1 MDGGNGGGAESLT
14 DDMTPARAL
23 SLGTKLGSVCL
34 KVAVGRDAN
43 PSSQMIAAAFMAGLT
58 SAGADAIDAGII
70 PAPGLCIAFRD
81 RADCT
86 VHVGSPDDYGHI
98 AGIRIRLP
106 EGSPFPLERLN
117 GADGELPPFSDVGCI
132 RPDPG
137 AVDAYVDSF
146 PEGEGGGYIISDT
159 GGNSTSVCA
168 DRILRKSGADPISLN
183 SHIGGALPRAPGI
196 DRAELAG
203 LSSFVN
209 ASTGSVGIAF
219 NGDGTRMALLDES
232 GKFVPGDK
240 LLAIVLLAVKPS
252 KAVVPYAS
260 PSIVDD
266 AFYKYRPRGKNGGGL
281 IRHGNSLESIM
292 KAAKDSGADFAGTLD
307 GLFVFPKRTQCP
319 DALAAAAEI
328 SRLAGA
334 RSIRNVLE
342 EFPRY
347 AVRKTYV
354 GFDGY
359 FSAFT
364 DRFLAS
370 VKDADVRS
378 IDGGGGFCIRMNSGI
393 LYFNP
398 DPSDPKRIEISAES
412 GDPVYLATMLDE
424 AEELVRRSI

>member
-1 MDGGNGGGAESLT
+1 MDGSGGAVSLT
-14 DDMTPARAL
+14 DDMTPSRAL

-81 RADCT
+81 RVDCT

-106 EGSPFPLERLN
+106 EGSPFPLERLD

-132 RPDPG
+132 RSEPG
-137 AVDAYVDSF
+137 AVDAYIDSF
-146 PEGEGGGYIISDT
+146 PEGEGGGYILSDT

-168 DRILRKSGADPISLN
+168 DRILKKSGADPIGLN
-183 SHIGGALPRAPGI
+183 AHISGGAPPRSPGI

-209 ASTGSVGIAF
+209 ASTGSIGIAF
-219 NGDGTRMALLDES
+219 NGDGTRLALLDES

-240 LLAIVLLAVKPS
+240 LLAIMLLAVKPS

-266 AFYKYRPRGKNGGGL
+266 AFYRYRPRGKNGGGL

-328 SRLAGA
+328 SKLAGA

-342 EFPRY
+342 GFPRY
-347 AVRKTYV
+347 TVRKTYV
-354 GFDGY
+354 DFDGY

-364 DRFLAS
+364 DRFLNS
-370 VKDADVRS
+370 VKDADVSRV
-378 IDGGGGFCIRMNSGI
+378 DGGGGLCIQMSRGI
-393 LYFNP
+393 LYVNP

-424 AEELVRRSI
+424 AEELVRGSI